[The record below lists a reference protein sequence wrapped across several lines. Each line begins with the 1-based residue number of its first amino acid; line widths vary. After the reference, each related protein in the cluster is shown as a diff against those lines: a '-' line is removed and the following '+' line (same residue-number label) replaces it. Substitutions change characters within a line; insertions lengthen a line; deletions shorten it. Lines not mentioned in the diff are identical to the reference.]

1 MITLKKSIEILELN
15 IKEAGKRMPPDCK
28 EALQLSIEAM
38 KRLQDYR
45 RQGLVNPRRLL
56 PGEADEHPF

>member
-1 MITLKKSIEILELN
+1 MITIKKSIEILELN

-28 EALQLSIEAM
+28 DAIQLGIEAM
-38 KRLQDYR
+38 KEIERWRGYFPDMASMC
-45 RQGLVNPRRLL
+45 L